1 MEYGHRN
8 DERAVRKCRRSL
20 LQGSEFVVKI
30 LIIQMHYEQLVL
42 HPEAEMRKLLD
53 FLDLPWNSTV
63 LRHEEL
69 IGSEIKLS
77 NVERSSDQVPI
88 LRNLN

>member
-1 MEYGHRN
+1 
-8 DERAVRKCRRSL
+8 
-20 LQGSEFVVKI
+20 
-30 LIIQMHYEQLVL
+30 MHYEQLVL

-53 FLDLPWNSTV
+53 FLELPFNSSV

-77 NVERSSDQVPI
+77 NVERSSDQV
-88 LRNLN
+88 LFH